1 MISLSPTGRWLRGV
15 ALALLLFVVLA
26 GASTARAL
34 VDGRDDLERSTL
46 AFNHGDLH
54 AAILHARRAASA
66 YVPGAPHVDAA
77 YARLRA
83 IALGAESSGDAETAR
98 LAWGAV
104 RSAALESRHV
114 WTPRRGDLETADRK
128 LELLRAPPAGSARA
142 PSVSA
147 EPPREPGPRPGWS
160 AALGFGFLLSIAGL
174 SWLGF
179 YAVRPDGTLRRDR
192 TWLGVAL
199 TLVGAACWTVSLYWA

>member
-1 MISLSPTGRWLRGV
+1 MTELKGSARWLRAV
-15 ALALLLFVVLA
+15 SLALLLFVVLA
-26 GASTARAL
+26 GASTVRAL
-34 VDGRDDLERSTL
+34 VDGRGELERSTD

-54 AAILHARRAASA
+54 ASILYARRAASA

-83 IALGAESSGDAETAR
+83 IALGAESSGDPETAR

-114 WTPRRGDLETADRK
+114 WTPRLGDLETADRK
-128 LELLRAPPAGSARA
+128 LELLRAAPVGSARPRAAA
-142 PSVSA
+142 PEAAS
-147 EPPREPGPRPGWS
+147 EPGPRAGWS

-179 YAVRPDGTLRRDR
+179 YAVRTDGTLRRDR
-192 TWLGVAL
+192 TLLGLAL
-199 TLVGAACWTVSLYWA
+199 TLAGAACWSLSLYWA